1 MKRNLF
7 SHIRWKVYVL
17 KKILMC
23 VVLNL
28 SLTSAVFGQTTLDED
43 AEPPRLE
50 NQISSTEK
58 AVEHLSQ
65 NLGQVQKEFR
75 QLELDVARL
84 DALKVDVEAIKRELS
99 ASLMDISNVLA
110 VADRNLDAANTT
122 LQAAEAAISASQSY
136 LEVSAVLV
144 TILALVASFATWR
157 VTQGIVSRTAHQ
169 LVRKLKSN
177 GRNGQNSIIE
187 EIKNSVHNEL
197 YQDAVDNISFVMQD
211 DTFREKLGELID
223 RAVESKYNALAGD
236 KQPKGSKGPLN
247 FDKDAK

>member
-1 MKRNLF
+1 
-7 SHIRWKVYVL
+7 
-17 KKILMC
+17 MC

-28 SLTSAVFGQTTLDED
+28 SLASAVFGQTTLDED
-43 AEPPRLE
+43 GEPARLE
-50 NQISSTEK
+50 SQVGSTEN
-58 AVEHLSQ
+58 AVEQLSQ
-65 NLGQVQKEFR
+65 DLGQIQKGVR

-84 DALKVDVEAIKRELS
+84 DALKVDVEAVKRELS

-122 LQAAEAAISASQSY
+122 LQAAETAISASQSY
-136 LEVSAVLV
+136 LEASAVLV
-144 TILALVASFATWR
+144 TILALVASIATWR

-187 EIKNSVHNEL
+187 EIKDSVHNEL

-211 DTFREKLGELID
+211 DSFRKMLGELID
-223 RAVESKYNALAGD
+223 RAVEGKYRALVEN
-236 KQPKGSKGPLN
+236 KPPKGGKGPLN
-247 FDKDAK
+247 FDEKAN